1 MLKLGIDPEKVYQ
14 ATFICQYGLC
24 CCNMALVP
32 FQLFHKI
39 LGNLRDFLGAKGLPP
54 PPPPAKKFPYAYGF
68 YIAL

>member
-1 MLKLGIDPEKVYQ
+1 MLKLGIDPEKLYQ

-39 LGNLRDFLGAKGLPP
+39 LGDLRDFLGAKGLPP
-54 PPPPAKKFPYAYGF
+54 PPPWQKNSRMPMGF
-68 YIAL
+68 T